1 MEAAGLLL
9 QEEQKR
15 REATADINHRGA
27 GIPIPHVA
35 EIGDQT
41 CAAISLH
48 SRQKARHSQTTPYFY
63 NNSLIELI
71 SQQVSIA

>member
-48 SRQKARHSQTTPYFY
+48 SRQKLDTVRLH
-63 NNSLIELI
+63 LIFI
-71 SQQVSIA
+71 ITV